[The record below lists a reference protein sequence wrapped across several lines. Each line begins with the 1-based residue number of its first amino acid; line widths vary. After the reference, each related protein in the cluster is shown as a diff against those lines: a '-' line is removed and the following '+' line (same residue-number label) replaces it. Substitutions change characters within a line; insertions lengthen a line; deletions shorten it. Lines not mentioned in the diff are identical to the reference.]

1 MHNYIFNNKY
11 ITNLQDDET
20 EYWEY
25 DKITVER
32 GSGGLG
38 FSIAGGVDSESLV
51 LVTRVSPD
59 IGPTGLR
66 ANDIILRVNDQ
77 SLEHVPHSFA
87 VAALKNAGDIVS
99 LVCFI
104 LLIITSYFVNSV
116 FEVLNKI

>member
-1 MHNYIFNNKY
+1 MLNSNILLIIK
-11 ITNLQDDET
+11 DDEI
-20 EYWEY
+20 EYWEF

-32 GSGGLG
+32 QSGGLG

-66 ANDIILRVNDQ
+66 ANDIILKVNDQ

-87 VAALKNAGDIVS
+87 VAALKNAGDIVT
-99 LVCFI
+99 LVCLCFF
-104 LLIITSYFVNSV
+104 SNY
-116 FEVLNKI
+116 

>member
-1 MHNYIFNNKY
+1 MM
-11 ITNLQDDET
+11 D
-20 EYWEY
+20 YWEY

-59 IGPTGLR
+59 IGATGLR
-66 ANDIILRVNDQ
+66 ANDIILKVNDL

-87 VAALKNAGDIVS
+87 VAALKNAGDMVT
-99 LVCFI
+99 LVR
-104 LLIITSYFVNSV
+104 LV
-116 FEVLNKI
+116 FNYL

>member
-1 MHNYIFNNKY
+1 M
-11 ITNLQDDET
+11 

-25 DKITVER
+25 DKIVVER

-59 IGPTGLR
+59 IGATGLR
-66 ANDIILRVNDQ
+66 ANDIILKVNNQ

-87 VAALKNAGDIVS
+87 VAALKNAGAIVT
-99 LVCFI
+99 LVCCLKLCIRIYMYNF
-104 LLIITSYFVNSV
+104 F
-116 FEVLNKI
+116 